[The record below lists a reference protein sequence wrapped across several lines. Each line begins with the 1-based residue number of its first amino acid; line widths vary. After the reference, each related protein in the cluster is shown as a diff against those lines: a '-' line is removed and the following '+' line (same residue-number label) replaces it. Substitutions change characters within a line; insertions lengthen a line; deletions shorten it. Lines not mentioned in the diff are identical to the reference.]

1 MKHITLSINGQ
12 DITGFKKPQCV
23 YRLLIAVI
31 SRLWVS
37 TTCSCLSNGVY
48 IYMLL
53 SEIKL
58 SRLYIVIKT
67 NKQTNKH
74 SIMTI

>member
-12 DITGFKKPQCV
+12 DITGFKKRQCV

-48 IYMLL
+48 IY
-53 SEIKL
+53 IYIFI
-58 SRLYIVIKT
+58 YIVQVAIYPT
-67 NKQTNKH
+67 NLNK
-74 SIMTI
+74 